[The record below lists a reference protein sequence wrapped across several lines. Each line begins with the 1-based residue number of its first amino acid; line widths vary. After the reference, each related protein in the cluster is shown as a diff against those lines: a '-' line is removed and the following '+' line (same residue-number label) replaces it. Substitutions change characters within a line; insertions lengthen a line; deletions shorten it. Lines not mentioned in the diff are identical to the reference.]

1 MRSQFNKYRR
11 NKVDAMAFDY
21 DFGSLMHYGKR
32 TFSKNRKPTIRSIRN
47 PNIRLGRSDGFSAMD
62 IRKINKLYHCGS
74 KYNTIQY
81 IIKWVRHFPFNT
93 AFFRR
98 FDWLNMTCTVLIYRH
113 IKRKNPV
120 SHFCRRTKLKR
131 KFCRLTRT

>member
-1 MRSQFNKYRR
+1 
-11 NKVDAMAFDY
+11 MAFDY

-81 IIKWVRHFPFNT
+81 NT
-93 AFFRR
+93 LLNGSAIFRLIRLFFG
-98 FDWLNMTCTVLIYRH
+98 VLIG
-113 IKRKNPV
+113 
-120 SHFCRRTKLKR
+120 
-131 KFCRLTRT
+131 